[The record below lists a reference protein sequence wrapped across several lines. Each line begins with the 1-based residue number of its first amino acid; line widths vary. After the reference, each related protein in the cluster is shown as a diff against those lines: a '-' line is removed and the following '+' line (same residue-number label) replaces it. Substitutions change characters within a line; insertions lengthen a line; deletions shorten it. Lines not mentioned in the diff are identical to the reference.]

1 MKKIMAATLI
11 LAMWVIMLPLGS
23 FLLDPGLLILIGL
36 LIVYIGRRLLG
47 RYLKEQISIP
57 LLSVATMALFYW
69 ASLSLYFNRPG
80 ADFLHR
86 FAALFP
92 LIGESPSGFN
102 FMLGSGIMKWPYITP
117 QEAPFYVHLAGGFI
131 FATYPLWLYLGVR
144 LGCKLMPKKLKT
156 RSP

>member
-1 MKKIMAATLI
+1 MKKLLAAAII
-11 LAMWVIMLPLGS
+11 LAMWLIMMPLGS

-36 LIVYIGRRLLG
+36 LIVYIARRLLG
-47 RYLKEQISIP
+47 QQVKEQIFIP
-57 LLSVATMALFYW
+57 LLAAVTLVIFYW
-69 ASLSLYFNRPG
+69 GSLSLYFNQPYV
-80 ADFLHR
+80 DFLHR

-131 FATYPLWLYLGVR
+131 FATYPLWLYLGIR
-144 LGCKLMPKKLKT
+144 LGCRLMPH
-156 RSP
+156 SYS